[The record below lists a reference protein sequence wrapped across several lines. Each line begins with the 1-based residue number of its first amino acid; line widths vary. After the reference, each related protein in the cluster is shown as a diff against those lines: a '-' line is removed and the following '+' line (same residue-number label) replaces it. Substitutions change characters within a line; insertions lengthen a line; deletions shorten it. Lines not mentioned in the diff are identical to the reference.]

1 MQNHGLGLGRL
12 FIEHIQQVF
21 QGLSQTRSNW
31 NFHGV
36 LLLGIHP
43 QKFDESRVYIS
54 LHFYMSIFH
63 GSQMPALFFGLQH
76 ITRPF
81 GNLQALGGGKGASS
95 IQGAGQWMDGC
106 ELRPPW
112 TPSSRVIM
120 WMMWDGLPGYKK
132 AQSPNPP
139 VLDTHQLLAWRL
151 KMYSLTQTL
160 MCKSNHLL
168 AQAWYGPAKT
178 YTLWSSYPIHNEGLR
193 RKAVGFPLVIRI
205 ILGDTND
212 LGVIG
217 VD

>member
-1 MQNHGLGLGRL
+1 MRNCAKSWFRIGL

-63 GSQMPALFFGLQH
+63 GSQMQPYFW
-76 ITRPF
+76 ITAHH
-81 GNLQALGGGKGASS
+81 QAIWKFASS
-95 IQGAGQWMDGC
+95 WWRQRC
-106 ELRPPW
+106 EFHPRGGSVEGWIWIEASL
-112 TPSSRVIM
+112 TPSSRLIM

-132 AQSPNPP
+132 HSPQIPQIWIHINCW
-139 VLDTHQLLAWRL
+139 LGDFKCIAWP
-151 KMYSLTQTL
+151 KL

-168 AQAWYGPAKT
+168 GQAWYGRRRHT
-178 YTLWSSYPIHNEGLR
+178 RCGLR
-193 RKAVGFPLVIRI
+193 TRFTMKVSVGRL
-205 ILGDTND
+205 LGFH
-212 LGVIG
+212 
-217 VD
+217 